1 VITAYRGSAAA
12 TGRGLGSRRIPGSLL
27 GIDVGLGFHHLVLFP
42 DVKSQESAAK
52 LITAYLHQTTK
63 RLTQLQNQVDCSGS

>member
-1 VITAYRGSAAA
+1 MITAYRGSAAA
-12 TGRGLGSRRIPGSLL
+12 TGRGLGSRPIPGSLL
-27 GIDVGLGFHHLVLFP
+27 GIGVGLGFYHLVLFP
-42 DVKSQESAAK
+42 DVQRQESVAK